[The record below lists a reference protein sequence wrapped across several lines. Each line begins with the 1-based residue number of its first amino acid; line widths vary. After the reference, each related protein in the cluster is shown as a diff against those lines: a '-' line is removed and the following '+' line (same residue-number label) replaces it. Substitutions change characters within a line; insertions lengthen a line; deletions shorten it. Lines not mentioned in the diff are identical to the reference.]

1 MYKRIFA
8 LLAILCICLTGCSS
22 TKADSYVVTGGNG
35 ADVDFGTK
43 ELYDAF
49 INTGDLYAQLR
60 DLLSDADFGG
70 YEFTNDAAVI
80 KLDATNAAK
89 NLNDVSVSGKFQPLK
104 NDLIQIFNDEAEIAE
119 TIRSV
124 SKYNMDTGFQIDSDL
139 DPIKSLSTDVCDLQE
154 RILTDYQIN

>member
-1 MYKRIFA
+1 M
-8 LLAILCICLTGCSS
+8 
-22 TKADSYVVTGGNG
+22 
-35 ADVDFGTK
+35 
-43 ELYDAF
+43 
-49 INTGDLYAQLR
+49 
-60 DLLSDADFGG
+60 
-70 YEFTNDAAVI
+70 
-80 KLDATNAAK
+80 
-89 NLNDVSVSGKFQPLK
+89 NDVSVSGKFQPLK